1 MKITFLGHSGFL
13 LEASGSRLTCDSRL
27 ASGLRLVVDP
37 YLREYPF
44 TTLQPE
50 EIRADFILVS
60 HGHYDHV
67 GDAQELAR
75 LSGGTIV
82 ANTELANYLAAP
94 DVKTHAMHI
103 GGAHTFQGLKIKLTM
118 ALHGSSIGKSPAQ
131 YLGNPAGFLI
141 SLDGLTVYHAGDTG
155 LFGDLELI
163 GRMNSIDIA
172 LLPIGDN
179 FTMGPEDALEAVKML
194 RPKMVIPMH
203 YNTWPVIS
211 QDGSAF
217 KRLVEENT
225 PAKVVVM
232 QPGDI
237 FEIVD

>member
-1 MKITFLGHSGFL
+1 MQITFLGHSGFL
-13 LEASGSRLTCDSRL
+13 LEASASCLDHGSGLSN
-27 ASGLRLVVDP
+27 GLRLVIDP

-44 TTLQPE
+44 PTLQPE
-50 EIRADFILVS
+50 EIKADYILVS

-94 DVKTHAMHI
+94 DLKTHAMHI
-103 GGAHTFQGLKIKLTM
+103 GGAHAFPGLKIKLTT
-118 ALHGSSIGKSPAQ
+118 ALHGSSIGKNPAQ

-141 SLDGLTVYHAGDTG
+141 YLDGLTLYHAGDTG
-155 LFGDLELI
+155 LFGDMELI
-163 GRMNSIDIA
+163 GRRDSIDVA

-194 RPKMVIPMH
+194 KPKIVIPMH
-203 YNTWPVIS
+203 YNTWPLIA
-211 QDGSAF
+211 QDVSAF
-217 KRLVEENT
+217 KQTVEEHT
-225 PAKVVVM
+225 TAKVSVV
-232 QPGDI
+232 QPGDTLR
-237 FEIVD
+237 VGA